1 MLALKE
7 RTIGSIYPALIKTAA
22 KQPLFFWLLATV
34 LKLFLKFIVDNR
46 SGYVILYLQGEKI
59 MKKTFAQLKRD
70 LQIGVKV
77 KTLYNYC
84 KPERIGE
91 IRPISQVQTNAIAF
105 KKEDG
110 RDSWLWW
117 EKASQYDYNDNIV
130 NCYNKAGE
138 LEFTYEILAGN

>member
-1 MLALKE
+1 
-7 RTIGSIYPALIKTAA
+7 
-22 KQPLFFWLLATV
+22 
-34 LKLFLKFIVDNR
+34 
-46 SGYVILYLQGEKI
+46 

-105 KKEDG
+105 KKDDG

-117 EKASQYDYNDNIV
+117 EKTSQYDYNDNIV